1 MLKKIFVSSQEE
13 IMDVGRSFSY
23 QFEDKQW
30 ISKLGIAALILFV
43 PILNFALSGYIIS
56 LMRNVMNDSLV
67 PLPNWDDLNKKFIDG
82 LILVAAR
89 LIYFLPIIILFIP
102 FGIIVISSV
111 VSGNHNLHDIGNL
124 MTGAGSLLFICLAC
138 VIAVYFL
145 ALSIIFPAIELVFA
159 REGTFTSLFK
169 LREAFDIV
177 SRNAGL
183 FFTAWIVY
191 FVASLGLSFLLGTL
205 NLMVSW
211 IPCLGILVSL
221 IISFGSV
228 TYLLTINAYL
238 FGQFGLV
245 AFGKSQ
251 PAG

>member
-1 MLKKIFVSSQEE
+1 
-13 IMDVGRSFSY
+13 MDISRSFSY

-43 PILNFALSGYIIS
+43 PILNFALPGYVIA
-56 LMRNVMNDSLV
+56 LMRNVMDNSQE
-67 PLPNWDDLNKKFIDG
+67 PLPNWDDLSKKFIDG

-102 FGIIVISSV
+102 IVIIVFSSLI
-111 VSGNHNLHDIGNL
+111 SGNHNLHDVGNL

-138 VIAVYFL
+138 VVMIYFL

-159 REGTFTSLFK
+159 REGTFASLFK
-169 LREAFDIV
+169 LREAYEIV
-177 SRNAGL
+177 RRNTSL

-191 FVASLGLSFLLGTL
+191 FVASLGLSFILGIL
-205 NLMVSW
+205 NAMVSW
-211 IPCLGILVSL
+211 IPCFGVIASL
-221 IISFGSV
+221 LISFGSA

-238 FGQFGLV
+238 FGQVGLV
-245 AFGKSQ
+245 VFGKSQ

>member
-1 MLKKIFVSSQEE
+1 
-13 IMDVGRSFSY
+13 MDIGRSFSY

-43 PILNFALSGYIIS
+43 PILNFALPGYIIA
-56 LMRNVMNDSLV
+56 LMRNVMDNSHE
-67 PLPNWDDLNKKFIDG
+67 PLPNWDDLSKKFIDG
-82 LILVAAR
+82 LILVTAR

-102 FGIIVISSV
+102 IVIIVFSSLI
-111 VSGNHNLHDIGNL
+111 SGNHNLHDIGNL

-138 VIAVYFL
+138 VVMIYFL

-159 REGTFTSLFK
+159 REGTFASLFK

-177 SRNAGL
+177 SRNTSL

-191 FVASLGLSFLLGTL
+191 FVASLGLSLILGIL
-205 NLMVSW
+205 NVMVGW
-211 IPCLGILVSL
+211 IPCLGVTASL
-221 IISFGSV
+221 IISFGSA

-245 AFGKSQ
+245 TFGKSQ